1 MVTTS
6 HCFGTNFLMINLYSA
21 LYTKPM
27 VTGGMSVSEGQVVH
41 AESDP
46 KEKSTQVVPQ
56 TQQNPDL
63 AEAYAQL
70 NTAKERLIS
79 AALAFCDGSISAG
92 QLRAVR
98 ELLREKENRVIR
110 LEGETPQVFVEET
123 HVVSPSSEV
132 DLVSKECLQENL
144 PEEVYLEE
152 GTADADELNTRLT
165 ALEQKMGRL
174 EEDYREG
181 RINSSQYRAIRRHY
195 EEQREV
201 AISLKVQHPDSDRWR
216 VVLEEGKTSFLLQ
229 LNEAVCQSM
238 AVYDKETRKRI
249 FVEGEMPEI
258 AEEAMTLLRTFG
270 PSGADAPHGRMMAT
284 HADDGSALL
293 LIPGQ
298 FTAALAVFSQD
309 PPGWQVRALREVHL
323 NFEGANRAALGR
335 GDYGALILPDLN
347 RFVKP
352 QGIS

>member
-1 MVTTS
+1 M
-6 HCFGTNFLMINLYSA
+6 NL
-21 LYTKPM
+21 P
-27 VTGGMSVSEGQVVH
+27 EGQVVH
-41 AESDP
+41 AESDSKQKRSP
-46 KEKSTQVVPQ
+46 DAPQ

-70 NTAKERLIS
+70 EIAKERLIS

-123 HVVSPSSEV
+123 HPVSPSSEV
-132 DLVSKECLQENL
+132 DLISKDGLRE
-144 PEEVYLEE
+144 PGSE
-152 GTADADELNTRLT
+152 GIIEQGSTDTDELNTRLA

-201 AISLKVQHPDSDRWR
+201 AISLKQQHPDSDRWR

-249 FVEGEMPEI
+249 FMEGEMPEV
-258 AEEAMTLLRTFG
+258 AEEAMALLRTFG
-270 PSGADAPHGRMMAT
+270 PSGQDAPHGRMMAT

-298 FTAALAVFSQD
+298 YTAALAVFSQD

-323 NFEGANRAALGR
+323 NFEAANRAALSR

>member
-1 MVTTS
+1 M
-6 HCFGTNFLMINLYSA
+6 NL
-21 LYTKPM
+21 P
-27 VTGGMSVSEGQVVH
+27 EGQVVH
-41 AESDP
+41 AESDS
-46 KEKSTQVVPQ
+46 KQKSTQEALR
-56 TQQNPDL
+56 TQQSPDL

-70 NTAKERLIS
+70 NVAKERLIS

-123 HVVSPSSEV
+123 PAVSPSSDV
-132 DLVSKECLQENL
+132 DLVTKERLQDAV
-144 PEEVYLEE
+144 PEDVQLSQ
-152 GTADADELNTRLT
+152 GVTDTDELSSRLA

-201 AISLKVQHPDSDRWR
+201 AISLKQQHPDSDRWR

-249 FVEGEMPEI
+249 FVEGEMPEV
-258 AEEAMTLLRTFG
+258 AEEAMALLRTFG
-270 PSGADAPHGRMMAT
+270 PSGQDAPHGRMMAT

-323 NFEGANRAALGR
+323 NFEAANRAALSR

-347 RFVKP
+347 RFVKT
-352 QGIS
+352 QGI

>member
-1 MVTTS
+1 M
-6 HCFGTNFLMINLYSA
+6 NL
-21 LYTKPM
+21 P
-27 VTGGMSVSEGQVVH
+27 EGQVVH
-41 AESDP
+41 AESDSKQKTSP
-46 KEKSTQVVPQ
+46 DAPQ

-70 NTAKERLIS
+70 EIAKERLIS

-123 HVVSPSSEV
+123 HSVSPSSEV
-132 DLVSKECLQENL
+132 DLISKDGLRE
-144 PEEVYLEE
+144 P
-152 GTADADELNTRLT
+152 GADGIIEQGATDTDELNTRLA

-201 AISLKVQHPDSDRWR
+201 AISLKQQHPDSDRWR

-249 FVEGEMPEI
+249 FMEGEMPEV
-258 AEEAMTLLRTFG
+258 AEEAMALLRTFG
-270 PSGADAPHGRMMAT
+270 PSGQDAPHGRMMAT

-298 FTAALAVFSQD
+298 YTAALAVFSQD

-323 NFEGANRAALGR
+323 NFEAANRAALSR